1 MIAIK
6 YSLTSLILILLTY
19 GGVTAQDDGDWINR
33 LKEEKDWVP
42 YAKAIRSPDNVK
54 KLYIKNKAPLDL
66 VALNTF
72 GDLQGLII
80 ADSEIEDL
88 SWLADF
94 PNLKVFECQGNGL
107 RSLEGIQVLTKAEEI
122 SIKSNFISDL
132 SPLKELTQ
140 LRMLNLYENE
150 ITTIDSIAHLSQI
163 THLDLAKNK
172 IKSIDSIAH
181 WTDLQY
187 FSVYSCSTLANV
199 DVIANFR
206 KLNSLN
212 LSFLEMP
219 TLSMHLLDSMENL
232 EYLCVQG
239 VLQGNEDLQPI
250 SRQTGLK
257 ALTMGKNDSISDL
270 SYLADLSQ
278 LEYLDIHSNNVT
290 DIRVVGF
297 MPELVKIVMYRNKIT
312 DISPLLDCLELR
324 SLFMFENPIENYS
337 PLLKMSQL
345 QHLHLSKDDFSKAK
359 AEALKSRLPQTKIVY
374 M

>member
-1 MIAIK
+1 MIAFKHSII
-6 YSLTSLILILLTY
+6 SLLLVLVTF
-19 GGVTAQDDGDWINR
+19 GGLTAQDDGDWINR

-42 YAKAIRSPDNVK
+42 YAKAIRNPDQVK

-88 SWLADF
+88 SWLVDF

-107 RSLEGIQVLTKAEEI
+107 RSLKGIEVLTKAEEI
-122 SIKSNFISDL
+122 SVKSNFISDL
-132 SPLKELTQ
+132 SPLKGLTQ

-150 ITTIDSIAHLSQI
+150 ITSIDSIAHLSQI

-172 IKSIDSIAH
+172 ITSIDSIAH
-181 WTDLQY
+181 WTNLEY

-199 DVIANFR
+199 DAVANFR

-219 TLSMHLLDSMENL
+219 NLSMVILDSIENL

-239 VLQGNEDLQPI
+239 VLQNNDALKPI
-250 SRQTGLK
+250 SKHLGLK

-270 SYLADLSQ
+270 SYLADLAK
-278 LEYLDIHSNNVT
+278 LEYLDIHSNNVS

-297 MPELVKIVMYRNKIT
+297 MPELVKIVMYRNKIS
-312 DISPLLDCLELR
+312 DITPLMDCLELR
-324 SLFMFENPIENYS
+324 SLFMFENPIESYS

-345 QHLHLSKDDFSKAK
+345 QHLHLTKADFNKAK
-359 AEALKSRLPQTKIVY
+359 AEALKTRLPQTKIVY